1 MKFCVDT
8 DSTTHAKFAAYARN
22 VWGLV
27 EGKEEELA
35 RQAIAKTYSF
45 FENELEIPMKLS
57 DVGIPT
63 QELVRV
69 MSEQAVLHGKLGGN
83 VFVPLTVEDVETIVR
98 DSFIPMEKF

>member
-1 MKFCVDT
+1 
-8 DSTTHAKFAAYARN
+8 
-22 VWGLV
+22 
-27 EGKEEELA
+27 
-35 RQAIAKTYSF
+35 
-45 FENELEIPMKLS
+45 MKLS

-83 VFVPLTVEDVETIVR
+83 VFVPLTVKDVETIVR